1 MSLFGALSSGVSGL
15 VSQSSSMGAISD
27 NITNVSTIG
36 YKNTRVDFQTLVTK
50 QTSTTLFSP
59 GGVQSK
65 PRQDTG
71 VQGLLQ
77 ASSSSTD
84 ISISGQG
91 YFIVNEAG
99 RPTISNQFLFT
110 RAGSFF
116 QDNEGFLR
124 NTSGFFLQGWPTN
137 AAGEVIPANTSL
149 SIANQ
154 NIISTDFLATVNLSR
169 VGGTASATS
178 SIGIGANVPSN
189 DTAGTTHRT
198 DVQFFDSL
206 GNANNI
212 SLVYTKAVVENQWG
226 LDVEPPSG
234 AAVLTVEDPSDPTPK
249 VFGSAG
255 QLEFNIPTAAG
266 DTTRRPADGSVVVI
280 DGVNYEFDNK
290 AFAQTTASL
299 TNNFV
304 ITEAASANAERI
316 TAAAGTFTGLA
327 AGDLV
332 TTTGFS
338 NANNNVSQQAITTVA
353 GDGSYIEFA
362 NTTLGTNE
370 TNTSFSS
377 ATATTTNSFTTTN
390 AGADATADR
399 ITAAAGTFTGLVVGQ
414 LATTTAWTTG
424 GNNVA
429 TQAITAVAADG
440 SYIEFADGTLAAN
453 ETDTNA
459 VVSTGFTTAVVTF
472 FNAGAGETTT
482 QKRVDVSG
490 NTTLAQDVASLVAT
504 VKASDSDY
512 ADDTNPTVTNDRIV
526 VSAKSA
532 TTVVFKD
539 DGRSKITV
547 DPTGLLDSTGTLTT
561 IQKNSFTVKKQH
573 NDYTDE
579 VYFKFA
585 GQPGD
590 TDTIQI
596 NQRTYEFD
604 SNSSITSGNISVT
617 IGADIGA
624 TLDNLVTAIETNDP
638 NFAPSGT
645 RAQTTVSNSTAEPLS
660 TTTDTLLLTTLP
672 NNPAVGTTIPAG
684 TYNVVFSA
692 NFGTTVTSA
701 DDTATDQTTYASPT
715 LATNTVAIQTK
726 EALIFNSDGLPQ
738 TINVKQMEILD
749 YSNGASNMDNS
760 PVGSAGQI
768 SKKIALDLGT
778 VGGADGFTQFGASF
792 TPVFITQDGSR
803 FGTFAGVTVA
813 NDGLMTALFDNGET
827 RTIFQLP
834 LATFVNVNKL
844 ESKSGNVWNATERSG
859 DPTLRVADNGPAG
872 QTVQSALEA
881 STVDIGEEFTKMIVV
896 QRAFSASTKIIT
908 TADDMLDELLRA
920 KR

>member
-15 VSQSSSMGAISD
+15 VSQASAMGAISD

-36 YKNTRVDFQTLVTK
+36 YKNTRVDFKTLVTK

-59 GGVQSK
+59 GGVQST

-91 YFIVNEAG
+91 YFIVNEAN
-99 RPTISNQFLFT
+99 RPTITNQFLFT

-137 AAGEVIPANTSL
+137 AAGAVIPANKNL
-149 SIANQ
+149 SVANQ
-154 NIISTDFLATVNLSR
+154 NIISTDFLASVNLNR

-178 SIGIGANVPSN
+178 TIGIGANVPSN
-189 DTAGTTHRT
+189 DAAGTTHRT

-212 SLVYTKAVVENQWG
+212 SLVYTKASIENQWG

-234 AAVLTVEDPSDPTPK
+234 AAVLTVEDKSDPTPK
-249 VFGSAG
+249 VFTSAG

-290 AFAQTTASL
+290 AFA
-299 TNNFV
+299 
-304 ITEAASANAERI
+304 E
-316 TAAAGTFTGLA
+316 
-327 AGDLV
+327 
-332 TTTGFS
+332 
-338 NANNNVSQQAITTVA
+338 
-353 GDGSYIEFA
+353 
-362 NTTLGTNE
+362 
-370 TNTSFSS
+370 
-377 ATATTTNSFTTTN
+377 ATATVANPFTVTQN
-390 AGADATADR
+390 VGLADT
-399 ITAAAGTFTGLVVGQ
+399 ISAAAGTFTGLVVGDKV
-414 LATTTAWTTG
+414 TTTLFGDA
-424 GNNVA
+424 GNNV
-429 TQAITAVAADG
+429 TQATISAVAGDG
-440 SYIEFADGTLAAN
+440 SSITFADTVLTGVTEA
-453 ETDTNA
+453 DTNA
-459 VVSTGFTTAVVTF
+459 VVRF
-472 FNAGAGETTT
+472 FNAGAGETATR
-482 QKRVDVSG
+482 KRVNVSG

-504 VKASDSDY
+504 VKASDSDF
-512 ADDTNPTVTNDRIV
+512 ADDTNPTVVNGRIV

-532 TTVVFKD
+532 TTIVFKD
-539 DGRSKITV
+539 DGRSKIVV

-561 IQKNSFTVKKQH
+561 VQKNSFTVKKQN

-585 GQPGD
+585 GQPSD
-590 TDTIQI
+590 TNTIQI
-596 NQRTYEFD
+596 NQKTYEFD
-604 SNSSITSGNISVT
+604 SNATITGGNISVT

-624 TLDNLVTAIETNDP
+624 TLANLITAIETNDP
-638 NFAPSGT
+638 NFAPGGT
-645 RAQTTVSNSTAEPLS
+645 RAQATVSNSTTEPLV
-660 TTTDTLLLTTLP
+660 TIDDTLILTSLP

-692 NFGTTVTSA
+692 NFGTTVTSP
-701 DDTATDQTTYASPT
+701 DDTAADQTTYASPT

-726 EALIFNSDGLPQ
+726 EAIIFNSDGLPQ

-749 YSNGASNMDNS
+749 FSNGASNMDNS
-760 PVGSAGQI
+760 PIGSAGQI
-768 SKKIALDLGT
+768 SKKIAIDFGT
-778 VGGADGFTQFGASF
+778 VGQADGFTQFGASF

-834 LATFVNVNKL
+834 LATFVNVNQL
-844 ESKSGNVWNATERSG
+844 ESKSGNVWNATEASG

-908 TADDMLDELLRA
+908 TADDMLDELLRT